1 MIIGII
7 PARFSSTRF
16 PGKPLAKIGS
26 QTMIQRVYQQAQKS
40 QFLSQVI
47 VATDDEKIV
56 QNVEEIGG
64 QVLLTSPEHLNGT
77 SRCAEVAANYDAD
90 YFLNI
95 QGDEPFIQPEQID
108 LLAREFNEQSEII
121 TLKKGI
127 ASREELINPNVVK
140 VVTRV
145 NGDALY
151 FSRSVIPHMES
162 DNFTPG
168 SHFKHLGI
176 YGYRK
181 DILQAISKMKST
193 SLEEHESLEQLKWL
207 ENGLNI
213 RVFETVLENLAVDT
227 PEDLK
232 LAYQYLNEQ
241 T

>member
-162 DNFTPG
+162 YTFTPG

-181 DILQAISKMKST
+181 DILQAISEMKST